1 VGKVTFKLIV
11 VLSVVFFGALI
22 ITSPI
27 IKVYADTLG
36 SVGSWNSIS
45 PTSGSSQNPASLE
58 YDGYLYEFGG
68 ISPNRN
74 TVSSAPLSNG
84 TVGAWSMSSNL
95 LPGSLIGGLKPV
107 EYDGY
112 VYVFSGGPGT
122 IYSAQLGANGTVGA
136 WSSPTSTLNV
146 HAYAGVSF
154 EYDGY
159 VYVMGGLTTA
169 NSSSATNT
177 VYSAPLSN
185 GAVGSWTTSSNVL
198 PSVINSGMSV
208 VYNGYIFVMGGN
220 GASTNLNTVYSAPI
234 SNGRVGSWS
243 TATNMPV
250 SVNTYDT
257 AIEYGGYT
265 YVING
270 QGGNAI
276 YSAQLTGFLLPSL
289 PSTPPLVNVTDG
301 SSSTVNVVNG
311 VANDPDP
318 SSITIVSGPLH
329 GTAYDPPGTIT
340 YNPNA
345 GYSGP
350 DSLTYQVCSLDDESL
365 CSQGTLLFN
374 VTLSP
379 TAGAPDTG
387 FGAPTSHFGSSVEL
401 LTAVISLGLAFIL
414 TGVVIL
420 TRRNVKFD

>member
-1 VGKVTFKLIV
+1 
-11 VLSVVFFGALI
+11 
-22 ITSPI
+22 
-27 IKVYADTLG
+27 
-36 SVGSWNSIS
+36 
-45 PTSGSSQNPASLE
+45 LE

-169 NSSSATNT
+169 NSSSATNTVYSAPLSNGAVGSWTTSSNSLPIKLTYAMFSIYDGYVYVMGGTAYSSGSSITNT